1 MPSDHASWKKRC
13 KEKCR
18 SSERTCDLHVLARTS
33 RRICRVKLKYLF
45 GSVALH
51 ALREVAS
58 YSIYAVLCITIYS
71 KAFGVLTF
79 DFLLPTWFAGR
90 NKYKSFRD
98 RKQSSPFILQ
108 WYVLDVDEEYSSSPR
123 NGEEWRNGL
132 IDCYSSAQAP
142 TQLRNGSGSLFASQ
156 RSIHSLPGLL

>member
-79 DFLLPTWFAGR
+79 DSCCPLG
-90 NKYKSFRD
+90 
-98 RKQSSPFILQ
+98 LQ
-108 WYVLDVDEEYSSSPR
+108 VGI
-123 NGEEWRNGL
+123 N
-132 IDCYSSAQAP
+132 I
-142 TQLRNGSGSLFASQ
+142 SLFATESNPVHLFCNGMC
-156 RSIHSLPGLL
+156 SM